1 MSELEDA
8 IRDGGKVILG
18 GNANTAKTVAASQ
31 GSKRI
36 VENAQVRSS
45 EDLHKFV
52 ERYEADQKE
61 QAKENRVNRWLTVDR
76 FCLYGRG
83 HHRDCQMKSR
93 TIRMIRAT
101 RVTSCIQIVAI
112 RILVVVLGVQSRL
125 RLGFLLLFMWF
136 TSLCAPRS
144 CGKIRKQEG
153 GEQNGGSQP

>member
-52 ERYEADQKE
+52 ERYEVDQKE
-61 QAKENRVNRWLTVDR
+61 QAKENRVNRWLTVAS
-76 FCLYGRG
+76 LLIALSLW
-83 HHRDCQMKSR
+83 SR
-93 TIRMIRAT
+93 PSSRLSDEIPDDSDDQSDEGDKLHTNRSNQNLGCRPG
-101 RVTSCIQIVAI
+101 SPVA
-112 RILVVVLGVQSRL
+112 LTAGLFVVVHVVHLLVCTSFL
-125 RLGFLLLFMWF
+125 R
-136 TSLCAPRS
+136 
-144 CGKIRKQEG
+144 
-153 GEQNGGSQP
+153 

>member
-36 VENAQVRSS
+36 VEDAQVRSS

-61 QAKENRVNRWLTVDR
+61 QAEETKKNRELA
-76 FCLYGRG
+76 L
-83 HHRDCQMKSR
+83 KSYKVSLAAA
-93 TIRMIRAT
+93 IFGGA
-101 RVTSCIQIVAI
+101 SFVAALI
-112 RILVVVLGVQSRL
+112 TLILQLLG
-125 RLGFLLLFMWF
+125 
-136 TSLCAPRS
+136 
-144 CGKIRKQEG
+144 
-153 GEQNGGSQP
+153 

>member
-61 QAKENRVNRWLTVDR
+61 QAKENRVNRWLTVAS
-76 FCLYGRG
+76 LLIALSLW
-83 HHRDCQMKSR
+83 SR
-93 TIRMIRAT
+93 PSSRLSDEIPDDSDDQSDEGDKLHTNRSNQNLGCRPG
-101 RVTSCIQIVAI
+101 SPVA
-112 RILVVVLGVQSRL
+112 LTAGLFVVVHVVHLLVCTSFL
-125 RLGFLLLFMWF
+125 R
-136 TSLCAPRS
+136 
-144 CGKIRKQEG
+144 
-153 GEQNGGSQP
+153 

>member
-52 ERYEADQKE
+52 ERYEADQVERYEADQKE
-61 QAKENRVNRWLTVDR
+61 QAKENRVNRWLTVASLLIA
-76 FCLYGRG
+76 FVS
-83 HHRDCQMKSR
+83 MVAA
-93 TIRMIRAT
+93 IIA
-101 RVTSCIQIVAI
+101 IV
-112 RILVVVLGVQSRL
+112 R
-125 RLGFLLLFMWF
+125 
-136 TSLCAPRS
+136 
-144 CGKIRKQEG
+144 
-153 GEQNGGSQP
+153 